1 MATVT
6 EIASG
11 VYRINLVIPGRPVTF
26 SLFLIDD
33 DVPTLIETSFG
44 GFFDEVKDAVG
55 KVLDPRLIRQIVV
68 PHFEGDECGGL
79 NKFLAIAPDAVTICS
94 PIGSGSI
101 RDFTG
106 REPQVVAD
114 GEVLAI
120 GQRKLR
126 FLLAPYVHAW
136 DSLLVFEETQNVLY
150 SSDLF
155 IQPGDD
161 KAVTDQDLSE
171 QMAALYRRI
180 GLMPSMKHLHA
191 ALDKM
196 ESLNIETIACHHGS
210 VLNGDLSPYFQILR
224 DEDVTGFAAD
234 GVLSAPDLMRE

>member
-11 VYRINLVIPGRPVTF
+11 VYRINLVIPDRPVTY

-33 DVPTLIETSFG
+33 DIPTLIETSFG
-44 GFFDEVKDAVG
+44 GLFDEVKDAVAR
-55 KVLDPRLIRQIVV
+55 VLDPRNIRQIVV

-79 NKFLAIAPDAVTICS
+79 NKFLAIAPDAVPICS
-94 PIGSGSI
+94 PIGSSSI

-120 GQRKLR
+120 GRRNLR
-126 FLLAPYVHAW
+126 ILLTPYVHAW

-155 IQPGDD
+155 IQPGDG

-171 QMAALYRRI
+171 QMADLYRRI
-180 GLMPSMKHLHA
+180 GLLPSMRHIHA
-191 ALDKM
+191 ALAKM

-210 VLNGDLSPYFQILR
+210 VLTGDLSPYFKILR
-224 DEDVTGFAAD
+224 DEDVTGISEA
-234 GVLSAPDLMRE
+234 GIHSIPNLMRE